1 MNAPGMTNRRFEC
14 FVTAARDLHIGR
26 AAERLGIAQPA
37 LSQQI
42 RALEQSVGARL
53 LRRVGR
59 GIALTEAGAAFLP
72 EAVAALEQ
80 EARAVHVARRA
91 ARGELG
97 EISIGYVNT
106 AMLGPELPTLLS
118 AFRRSVPDA
127 RIDLQEISVQDQ
139 LPALEQRR
147 LDLAVVREPVG
158 SLPPDYRARHFSRDA
173 LLAAVPLSL
182 AERLPHPLP
191 LAELAEQTFVAL
203 RDPHGMGLG
212 HRLWQLCR
220 EAGFTPRIELRVN
233 NATSILGL
241 VAAGFGVSLVPAVLR
256 RVGMAGVA
264 LLELKE
270 AEAHTD
276 LAIVHRPAD
285 TSPLKLRFLA
295 QLPPDGD
302 VFLQP
307 RDIG

>member
-1 MNAPGMTNRRFEC
+1 MTNRRFEC
-14 FVTAARDLHIGR
+14 FVTAARELHIGR

-106 AMLGPELPTLLS
+106 AMLGAELPTLLS

-147 LDLAVVREPVG
+147 LDLAIVREPVG
-158 SLPPDYRARHFSRDA
+158 SLPPEYRARHFSRDA

-182 AERLPHPLP
+182 AGRLPRPLP
-191 LAELAEQTFVAL
+191 LAALVEQPFIAL

-256 RVGMAGVA
+256 RVGMVGVA
-264 LLELKE
+264 LLELE
-270 AEAHTD
+270 GSEAHTD

-295 QLPPDGD
+295 QLPADGAA
-302 VFLQP
+302 LPQP
-307 RDIG
+307 QVSG

>member
-1 MNAPGMTNRRFEC
+1 MTNRRFEC